1 MTPTG
6 GILINYL
13 YYLMMLKMYSVIDK
27 GLYVWRKNHMNKS
40 LITRLLAAA
49 LAVSASVY
57 ANSNDTN
64 KTFLMPRSHGVN
76 LAMEYANWSDTLHR
90 KGDDRFGGNVQLSW
104 FYRASTNDTELG
116 KYFGIRNQN
125 PIHFRYDNAPATAAA
140 ITGPTSNPTGNYPS
154 AVKNHLELGYLLHSP
169 LNLGTAESIATICL
183 KPEQTSYGF
192 VLDYHQNLEKLL
204 DGLYFKIAVPI
215 VYVKNDM
222 HVSGAYCDGGDETQ
236 AKNLLNYLNGTYE
249 NPNVQ
254 AKLENALL
262 GCSDSETGVADVY
275 LKLGY
280 DFVHD
285 ECYHAGIN
293 IGLTIP
299 TGNEPKGKKVFEAIV
314 GNGGHFGFGAGL
326 DGAIKI
332 WGEDNHT
339 LRVVA
344 AVDYRYLFEACEKRT
359 LSIAGACDNECVT
372 ATCKNS
378 KPVAGEG
385 CKTTCNPCGTRSDV
399 AITRALDTDMTRD
412 CGTSCDTSDSCKT
425 TASSCCGRNWSQYY
439 LLGKVAGANTALIP
453 AANILTQAVDV
464 TPGSQIDAILALNY
478 RCCGFLVDL
487 GYDLFYREKES
498 VKYKG
503 TIPAGYYVAARNYTT
518 AGAFRAP
525 DAAGANGDA
534 EIPTAAAPTAINKA
548 LELSNATVST
558 GPAAT
563 PSQLTHKVF
572 ASLGYR
578 FEDMDTPV
586 TLGLGGGYEFADRK
600 ALECWEIWLKA
611 GINF

>member
-1 MTPTG
+1 
-6 GILINYL
+6 
-13 YYLMMLKMYSVIDK
+13 
-27 GLYVWRKNHMNKS
+27 MNKS

-125 PIHFRYDNAPATAAA
+125 PIHFRYDNAA
-140 ITGPTSNPTGNYPS
+140 PTRASDNQELPS
-154 AVKNHLELGYLLHSP
+154 TVKNHLDLGYLLHERG
-169 LNLGTAESIATICL
+169 NTGTAESVATICL

-222 HVSGAYCDGGDETQ
+222 HVSGAYCDGGTDTQ
-236 AKNLLNYLNGTYE
+236 AKELLNYLNGTYE
-249 NPNVQ
+249 DTDNTAGNKQ

-412 CGTSCDTSDSCKT
+412 CGSSCDTSDSCKT

-439 LLGKVAGANTALIP
+439 LLGKTAGIDTALIP
-453 AANILTQAVDV
+453 AANILTQSVDV

-503 TIPAGYYVAARNYTT
+503 TIPAGYYVAKRGFDTHT
-518 AGAFRAP
+518 AFVAP
-525 DAAGANGDA
+525 AAGAANSA
-534 EIPTAAAPTAINKA
+534 ELATTTPASATNLP